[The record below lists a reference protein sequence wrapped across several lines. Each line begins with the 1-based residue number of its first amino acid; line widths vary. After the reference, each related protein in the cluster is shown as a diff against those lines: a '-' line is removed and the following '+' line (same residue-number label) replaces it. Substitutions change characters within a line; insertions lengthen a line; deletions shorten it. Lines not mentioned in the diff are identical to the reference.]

1 MLELVLGV
9 TLSLPERTSYYIIL
23 VLDLRMV
30 VVEYSARSK
39 SRHVQ
44 NRDFSHSPRQIA
56 NI

>member
-1 MLELVLGV
+1 MLELGV
-9 TLSLPERTSYYIIL
+9 TLSLPEQTSYYIIL

-44 NRDFSHSPRQIA
+44 NRDFSHSPQQIA